1 MCGDLCMCFAAGMDF
16 SPPEASSS
24 SHSIFS
30 PLPPK
35 QATNLPLPDCYSAT
49 KIQLK
54 TAECCGGGGRHS
66 AGDSLSTLSPLTISA
81 RDIDGGSA
89 DFTEFCAGSLSFSDG
104 DDLHVAPRNTSQKPH
119 SAVPSTS
126 LGQDNVN
133 FLTPPKGT
141 SSPSVPVRVRV
152 SASKLREIHSPHS
165 TVSNRSAML
174 SQVAESSSGAEG
186 NTPRALSQQTEE
198 IRNQKCRA
206 SYYVS
211 LQYYAS
217 LHLHHYVYAWMLWI
231 LRV

>member
-49 KIQLK
+49 KNQLK
-54 TAECCGGGGRHS
+54 SAKCCAGGGRHS
-66 AGDSLSTLSPLTISA
+66 AGDSVSTLSPLTISA

-104 DDLHVAPRNTSQKPH
+104 DDLHIAPRNASEKPCC
-119 SAVPSTS
+119 AEIPSTS

-165 TVSNRSAML
+165 TVSNRSAVL
-174 SQVAESSSGAEG
+174 SQVAESSCGAEG
-186 NTPRALSQQTEE
+186 NTPKALSQQTEE
-198 IRNQKCRA
+198 IGNQKCRA
-206 SYYVS
+206 SVLSSFVVS
-211 LQYYAS
+211 CISALCAC
-217 LHLHHYVYAWMLWI
+217 AWMLWI
-231 LRV
+231 ILRV